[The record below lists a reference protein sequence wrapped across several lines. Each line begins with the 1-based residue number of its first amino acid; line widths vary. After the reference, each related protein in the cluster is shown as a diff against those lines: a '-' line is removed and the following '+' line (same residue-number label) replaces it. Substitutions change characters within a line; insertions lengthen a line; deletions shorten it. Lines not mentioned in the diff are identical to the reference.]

1 MLTEE
6 RYSKIL
12 KIVNTNKSA
21 SVKQLTEA
29 LQTSESTVRRDLAS
43 LHAMGKLKK
52 VHGGATA
59 LETVFSEQEPEI
71 SQKYSLHTQA
81 KERIARFA
89 ATLIRANDFIFLDAG
104 STTER
109 MADYITEEHAVYV
122 TNGVPL
128 AAKLARRGFTV
139 YVPPGRIKAR
149 TDAIIGSETVEF
161 LKRYQFTHGFFGT
174 NGISLEDGYTTPD
187 IDEARTKTK
196 ALTRCRKAYVLADNS
211 KFGQISPVTFADLD
225 EAVIV
230 TDELMD
236 KQYQSVTRVI
246 EVDRL

>member
-21 SVKQLTEA
+21 SVKQLTKA
-29 LQTSESTVRRDLAS
+29 LQISESTVRRDLTS

-59 LETVFSEQEPEI
+59 LETVFIEHEPEI
-71 SQKYSLHTQA
+71 SQKYSLNTQA

-89 ATLIRANDFIFLDAG
+89 ATFIRANDFVFLDAG

-109 MADYITEEHAVYV
+109 MTDYITEEHAVYV

-139 YVPPGRIKAR
+139 YVPSGRIKAR
-149 TDAIIGSETVEF
+149 TDAIIGSETMEF
-161 LKRYQFTHGFFGT
+161 LERYQFTHGFFGT

-196 ALTRCRKAYVLADNS
+196 ALTRCRKSYILADNS
-211 KFGQISPVTFADLD
+211 KFGQMSPVTFAALT

-230 TDELMD
+230 TNELTD
-236 KQYQSVTRVI
+236 KQYQSITRVI
-246 EVDRL
+246 EVDHL